1 MDAYDFI
8 WIIKSSSN
16 GTLKLEKIP
25 FWGTTFDFDCSNR
38 SLIFTRKIRKLSHL
52 DQSWGDS
59 TLPQNIKNY
68 YFLFPSYFL
77 SIFARPCSSPDLDR
91 HHHLDRHHQSFRNY
105 RLPLRFPPL
114 SHHLEA
120 FDQSSHAIYVIFMTV
135 SDVASDD
142 LCLPLHF
149 IRSMDSQ
156 NSSYFTSL
164 LSGGSSTDDPLFTQ
178 DYGDV
183 NEYSPNVPQVTNT
196 PSNTS
201 SIARKNQRGSNFA
214 IDDDMMLI
222 SAYLNICLDPVI
234 GNQQKLGAYWERI
247 EKYFNENKESE
258 NIFRTK
264 GSLQHRWDKI
274 QREVNKFCGH
284 YAKIEG
290 RQQSGYT
297 DQDKLTKR
305 ETRFERAYTQQ
316 QELIDIEKMKYTQ
329 QRDLIDIE
337 KQKYMQ
343 KQEMIDI
350 EKNKEEERIMTT
362 NTTDMPP
369 SLAKYYESRKAEILA
384 KRALSEC

>member
-1 MDAYDFI
+1 MEKDASQ
-8 WIIKSSSN
+8 SSSN

-25 FWGTTFDFDCSNR
+25 FWGTIFDFDCSNQ

-114 SHHLEA
+114 SHHLET
-120 FDQSSHAIYVIFMTV
+120 FDQIMAAQQMFKSIEGHAFHFLHCWHELRHHPKWLMDQSTKKTKNTKNASPQSSPT
-135 SDVASDD
+135 
-142 LCLPLHF
+142 L
-149 IRSMDSQ
+149 
-156 NSSYFTSL
+156 
-164 LSGGSSTDDPLFTQ
+164 
-178 DYGDV
+178 
-183 NEYSPNVPQVTNT
+183 SPNIVNLDEENSVPSTFVGLER
-196 PSNTS
+196 PPG
-201 SIARKNQRGSNFA
+201 RKA
-214 IDDDMMLI
+214 E
-222 SAYLNICLDPVI
+222 
-234 GNQQKLGAYWERI
+234 KERI
-247 EKYFNENKESE
+247 RKGKARDRDNGDSPLASVTMLLKFDEES
-258 NIFRTK
+258 
-264 GSLQHRWDKI
+264 
-274 QREVNKFCGH
+274 
-284 YAKIEG
+284 
-290 RQQSGYT
+290 
-297 DQDKLTKR
+297 TKR

>member
-1 MDAYDFI
+1 
-8 WIIKSSSN
+8 
-16 GTLKLEKIP
+16 
-25 FWGTTFDFDCSNR
+25 
-38 SLIFTRKIRKLSHL
+38 
-52 DQSWGDS
+52 
-59 TLPQNIKNY
+59 
-68 YFLFPSYFL
+68 
-77 SIFARPCSSPDLDR
+77 
-91 HHHLDRHHQSFRNY
+91 
-105 RLPLRFPPL
+105 
-114 SHHLEA
+114 
-120 FDQSSHAIYVIFMTV
+120 
-135 SDVASDD
+135 
-142 LCLPLHF
+142 
-149 IRSMDSQ
+149 
-156 NSSYFTSL
+156 
-164 LSGGSSTDDPLFTQ
+164 
-178 DYGDV
+178 
-183 NEYSPNVPQVTNT
+183 
-196 PSNTS
+196 
-201 SIARKNQRGSNFA
+201 
-214 IDDDMMLI
+214 MMLI

-297 DQDKLTKR
+297 DQDKIMAAQQMFKSIEGHAFHFLHCWHELRHHPKWLMDQSTKKTKNTKNASPQSSPTLSPNIVNLDEENSVPSTFVGLERPPGRKAEKERIRKGKARDRDNGDSPLASVTMLLKFDEESTKR

>member
-1 MDAYDFI
+1 MV
-8 WIIKSSSN
+8 KGQSSSN

-120 FDQSSHAIYVIFMTV
+120 FDQ
-135 SDVASDD
+135 
-142 LCLPLHF
+142 
-149 IRSMDSQ
+149 MDSQ

-222 SAYLNICLDPVI
+222 SAYLFYLTLFMKTVSHTVSLKLITLEEKRNRLSFNIHL
-234 GNQQKLGAYWERI
+234 L
-247 EKYFNENKESE
+247 
-258 NIFRTK
+258 
-264 GSLQHRWDKI
+264 
-274 QREVNKFCGH
+274 
-284 YAKIEG
+284 
-290 RQQSGYT
+290 
-297 DQDKLTKR
+297 
-305 ETRFERAYTQQ
+305 ET
-316 QELIDIEKMKYTQ
+316 
-329 QRDLIDIE
+329 
-337 KQKYMQ
+337 
-343 KQEMIDI
+343 
-350 EKNKEEERIMTT
+350 N
-362 NTTDMPP
+362 
-369 SLAKYYESRKAEILA
+369 
-384 KRALSEC
+384 

>member
-1 MDAYDFI
+1 MRHRRNGSELNIHSHYPDSLGKI
-8 WIIKSSSN
+8 SSSN

-120 FDQSSHAIYVIFMTV
+120 FDQ
-135 SDVASDD
+135 
-142 LCLPLHF
+142 
-149 IRSMDSQ
+149 MDSQ

-222 SAYLNICLDPVI
+222 SAYLFRNRCTFAAVPLQPLHRLVQRKWRQRGAVDPESWLDFDKYVPIFPRKIHPNVMYDFES
-234 GNQQKLGAYWERI
+234 GRVVRLDLAGCVRI
-247 EKYFNENKESE
+247 VY
-258 NIFRTK
+258 
-264 GSLQHRWDKI
+264 
-274 QREVNKFCGH
+274 V
-284 YAKIEG
+284 
-290 RQQSGYT
+290 
-297 DQDKLTKR
+297 
-305 ETRFERAYTQQ
+305 
-316 QELIDIEKMKYTQ
+316 
-329 QRDLIDIE
+329 
-337 KQKYMQ
+337 
-343 KQEMIDI
+343 
-350 EKNKEEERIMTT
+350 
-362 NTTDMPP
+362 
-369 SLAKYYESRKAEILA
+369 
-384 KRALSEC
+384 